1 MTDIFREVEED
12 VRQEQLT
19 TLLQDHWPK
28 IVGVIVALIAA
39 FGAYNYWQ
47 DASKETS
54 AEVSTSFEAAVD
66 DFTAGNQ
73 ESAARQFAAIRA
85 ERGMDDYGLLS
96 AFREAQALAA
106 QGNTDGAVK
115 VYDDIAQATSDDY
128 IENLAAYYAGST
140 LVAAGRVDEGIT
152 RLKELETE
160 GGALGQVASEM
171 QGYALYSA
179 GKRDEAR
186 DIFLALRE
194 VAPEDTTL
202 GQRVAQM
209 LLDLGV
215 EPLGN
220 N

>member
-1 MTDIFREVEED
+1 VTDIFREVEED

-28 IVGVIVALIAA
+28 IVGVIVALIVA
-39 FGAYNYWQ
+39 FGAYNYWLGATK
-47 DASKETS
+47 DTLAETS
-54 AEVSTSFEAAVD
+54 TAFEAALEELA
-66 DFTAGNQ
+66 AGNE
-73 ESAARQFAAIRA
+73 ESAASQFAAIRT

-96 AFREAQALAA
+96 AFREAQALAG
-106 QGNTDGAVK
+106 QGNANGAVK
-115 VYDDIAQATSDDY
+115 IYDDIAQATGDDY
-128 IENLAAYYAGST
+128 IESLAAYYAGAT
-140 LVAAGRVDEGIT
+140 LIAAGRGDEGIA
-152 RLKELETE
+152 RLKELEAE
-160 GGALGQVASEM
+160 GGALGMLASEM
-171 QGYALYSA
+171 QGYALYAA

-215 EPLGN
+215 EPLDN